1 MKKKLSASGLL
12 FDSFNYVFFGFF
24 VFSIVYILW
33 NIVVMSISPE
43 VENSSLS
50 IRLWPNNMDFSSYR
64 EIWIGSKLNKAFF
77 NTVYITVFG
86 TLLHVLFCTMAGYA
100 LAKPDYPLKNTIL
113 NVILVTMIIPG
124 QMIMVPL
131 FVVYRNLKLIN
142 NMNALVISGLISG
155 FAIIVMRNY
164 FMGVPV
170 TLSEAAKID
179 GASEFRVFWK
189 IYLPISLPGLTTI
202 TLFQM
207 VAKWNTFFD
216 GVLFIND
223 SGKQPLQVV
232 LRSIVAALTNPNPN
246 ASSSGSVQMFGKN
259 LQSAAII
266 ISIIPLL
273 LAYPY
278 MQKYFV
284 KGIIVG
290 SVKE

>member
-1 MKKKLSASGLL
+1 MKKKLSASGLF
-12 FDSFNYVFFGFF
+12 FDSFNYIFFGLF

-50 IRLWPNNMDFSSYR
+50 IRLWPNHIDFTSYR
-64 EIWIGSKLNKAFF
+64 EIWVASKLNKAFF

-164 FMGVPV
+164 FMGVPA
-170 TLSEAAKID
+170 TLAEAAKID

-273 LAYPY
+273 AAYPY